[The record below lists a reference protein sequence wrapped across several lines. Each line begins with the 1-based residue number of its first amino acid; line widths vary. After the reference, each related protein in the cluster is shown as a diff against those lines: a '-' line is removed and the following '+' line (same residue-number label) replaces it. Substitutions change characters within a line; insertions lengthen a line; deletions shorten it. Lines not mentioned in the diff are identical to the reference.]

1 MVKAQGV
8 PQGGLLGLRHT
19 LGVGLI
25 VRGMKPLGG
34 VPTTD
39 KRSLQVLYRNEY
51 KERLTPKPPI
61 QEYQEIQKLKEDL
74 FSKRYFLAS
83 KNITVNWTSDQ
94 ILNVCRKLENKKARD
109 QNGMIYELFKP
120 SYAGDDVYKSL
131 TTMFNA
137 MKNDFYVPDFLQ
149 IMSITS
155 FFKNKGDKS
164 SLSCQ
169 RGVFNLAKVRSILDK
184 VLYTDKYDGSK
195 DIERD
200 RLS

>member
-1 MVKAQGV
+1 
-8 PQGGLLGLRHT
+8 
-19 LGVGLI
+19 
-25 VRGMKPLGG
+25 
-34 VPTTD
+34 
-39 KRSLQVLYRNEY
+39 
-51 KERLTPKPPI
+51 
-61 QEYQEIQKLKEDL
+61 
-74 FSKRYFLAS
+74 
-83 KNITVNWTSDQ
+83 
-94 ILNVCRKLENKKARD
+94 
-109 QNGMIYELFKP
+109 MIYELFKP